1 VALRLS
7 EPRHIAT
14 TDATARAVEAI
25 AAQEIERARSQGY
38 VEFNPLIAEMY
49 ANRVALEK
57 LLKQMDGGK

>member
-25 AAQEIERARSQGY
+25 AAQEIY